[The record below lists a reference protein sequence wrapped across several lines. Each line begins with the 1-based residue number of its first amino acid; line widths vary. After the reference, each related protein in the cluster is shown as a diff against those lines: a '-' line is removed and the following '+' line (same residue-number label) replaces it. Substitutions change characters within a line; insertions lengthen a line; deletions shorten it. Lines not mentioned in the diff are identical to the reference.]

1 MKQFKYAVVAVILV
15 MTVLMSGCIAS
26 EMGAKDAFA
35 GMMDAFKECNS
46 EEIENYYSFNAVT
59 NYIDEVSGEEYREAV
74 LSTLNKMD
82 YKINSART
90 VNDATVI
97 INADITTID
106 FSEIINSYLEEI
118 IETVESKEYQL
129 KVKSM
134 TVEEY
139 KTKMAE
145 KMVDAINE
153 SSGTTVTKTVE
164 VMMVKSGDE
173 WVLGGEAD
181 VFLGALFADMSNA
194 VRSLT

>member
-1 MKQFKYAVVAVILV
+1 MKKLKYAIVTVVLIMAL
-15 MTVLMSGCIAS
+15 LLSGCIAS
-26 EMGAKDAFA
+26 EMGAKKAFE
-35 GMMDAFKECNS
+35 GMMNAFKECNS
-46 EEIENYYSFNAVT
+46 EEIENYYSFSGVT
-59 NYIDEVSGEEYREAV
+59 NYIDEVSGEEYRDAI
-74 LSTLNKMD
+74 LSTLSKMD

-90 VNDATVI
+90 VNDTTVI

-106 FSEIINSYLEEI
+106 FSEIINSYIEEI
-118 IETVESKEYQL
+118 VETVESKEYQL

-134 TVEEY
+134 TTEEY

-145 KMVDAINE
+145 KMVDAIEE
-153 SSGTTVTKTVE
+153 SSGKTVTKPVE

-181 VFLGALFADMSNA
+181 VFLGVLFADMSNA